1 MFDSMSERAGAC
13 KRKAAECERAEKL
26 AKDEHARLLYL
37 DLANEWQRRP
47 STAKQ
52 TRLPSYMVCWCEIV
66 AQRFTSAPRFG
77 ATTDGGA

>member
-37 DLANEWQRRP
+37 DLANEWR
-47 STAKQ
+47 A
-52 TRLPSYMVCWCEIV
+52 V
-66 AQRFTSAPRFG
+66 AERVA
-77 ATTDGGA
+77 A